1 MKGKELNMAN
11 IIRRDP
17 VGDALDDLF
26 RGFFVRPV
34 GLNSAERTQLITLD
48 VAEKDNSYLVTAEI
62 PGAKKEDIKVS
73 IDGTKVS
80 IRAER
85 NGKHE
90 VKEGE
95 RVLLSERYF
104 GKVARSIELAQDID
118 ENSAEARFN
127 DGVLELTLP
136 KKAPVSARQLAI
148 Q

>member
-1 MKGKELNMAN
+1 MTMAN
-11 IIRRDP
+11 IVRSNSLDH
-17 VGDALDDLF
+17 ALDDLF

-34 GLNSAERTQLITLD
+34 GLNNNTERAGLITLD
-48 VAEKDNSYLVTAEI
+48 VAEKDNTYFVTAEI
-62 PGAKKEDIKVS
+62 PGVKKEDIKIS
-73 IDGTKVS
+73 IDGPQVS

-85 NGKHE
+85 SAASEIKD
-90 VKEGE
+90 GE
-95 RVLLSERYF
+95 RVLLKERHS

-118 ENSAEARFN
+118 EDRAEARFS